1 MGFWGTYIVG
11 RSEQAL
17 AELPALAPAADDV
30 VWQGFGQDGWQC
42 LRVHYGPDG
51 WDSRDL
57 PGAWEAT
64 LRALMEQTGHPVL
77 AAAVLDSD
85 GCQLIGYGP
94 ESGRWGGWLM
104 LDRIIGHF
112 DPEARPQVTLGEVDE
127 DGYPTSVEYE
137 DEESV
142 RPRYE
147 AAVARLTVAAGP
159 PGSLAAPAALGWAA
173 EAGLHPSP
181 SAVAAVMD
189 DRDVFAEDHFFTFLT
204 TLGVPGFTAR

>member
-17 AELPALAPAADDV
+17 AEHPALAPAEDDV
-30 VWQGFGQDGWQC
+30 AWECVGQDGWQC
-42 LRVHYGPDG
+42 LQVHHGPDG

-64 LRALMEQTGHPVL
+64 LRALMEQAGHSVL

-94 ESGRWGGWLM
+94 ESGRWDGWLM

-112 DPEARPQVTLGEVDE
+112 CPEAQPQVTLGDDDE
-127 DGYPTSVEYE
+127 DGIPTSVEYE
-137 DEESV
+137 DEEFV

-147 AAVARLTVAAGP
+147 AAVARLTAAAGP
-159 PGSLAAPAALGWAA
+159 PGSLAAAAALGWAS
-173 EAGLHPSP
+173 EAGLQLKGPVRHHRNRAPTAPS
-181 SAVAAVMD
+181 SCFSSQD
-189 DRDVFAEDHFFTFLT
+189 KFAGSL
-204 TLGVPGFTAR
+204 L